1 MLTANTAH
9 TTKVAKMKRHD
20 TVILAGGT
28 ELTNMENINKLENA
42 GYLVITANN
51 LDYALAASELFKP
64 QTLVL
69 DADQLDGDVGTLC
82 RTLISR
88 PHHPSIYVLGTE
100 TKTNIDKTLPAEHVK
115 HMQKPTTIPY
125 LIENI
130 KAPRRERPK
139 KQRRRLKAALLV
151 AIGIAAIGIVAAA
164 ITLMLLFGIPTA
176 DDIIID
182 DEQTP
187 LAQQPLQ

>member
-1 MLTANTAH
+1 
-9 TTKVAKMKRHD
+9 MKRHD

-69 DADQLDGDVGTLC
+69 DADQLDGDVGTFC

-88 PHHPSIYVLGTE
+88 PLHPTIYVLSTE
-100 TKTNIDKTLPAEHVK
+100 TKTNIDEMPPTEHIK
-115 HMQKPTTIPY
+115 HMQKPTTISY
-125 LIENI
+125 LIEHI
-130 KAPRRERPK
+130 KAPRSERPM
-139 KQRRRLKAALLV
+139 KQRGIKAAL
-151 AIGIAAIGIVAAA
+151 IAAIGIVAAAA